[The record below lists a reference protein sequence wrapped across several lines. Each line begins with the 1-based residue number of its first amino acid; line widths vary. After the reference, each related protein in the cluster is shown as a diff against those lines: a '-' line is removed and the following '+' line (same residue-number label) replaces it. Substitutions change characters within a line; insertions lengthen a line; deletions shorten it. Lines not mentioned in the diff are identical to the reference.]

1 MEKKRKNNESPY
13 AKKQYIIKKD
23 TDFDDLLK
31 VKESFEDPHLYFKK
45 YKKMLI
51 GNLNLNKNTPTKN
64 ASRFKSMSLSDS
76 FQKKFVK
83 NNIKIKKHKL
93 KSKSMIQEQLFSPE
107 SNKNK
112 FIPLNKSRPKT
123 SLISC
128 ENNKNINMNKNIN
141 GNSPTTNGLGAKM
154 IGIHYQKKSLDE
166 IINILQ
172 QSKYRE
178 KLNKTKGT
186 NSLFPKEVRKEIRE
200 NYYEQEKILNKKLL
214 LKNKSDIF
222 SKKLSNKLKR
232 NKEDLLFNNIEDYR
246 LKRQLIDHIENSK
259 SIRYKFG
266 ENYWIA
272 DLRRPKKQDR
282 IRFNYVKN
290 ENGNNLHDQIVD
302 YVDKDVEFINCP
314 ERLMKNKYAPLI
326 RSLSLKN
333 YKEIKLPNMEKM
345 NEIEIIRGKNLLIQE
360 YLGLVGEKNKDKSER
375 KFKLY
380 FDPSEKKYKNVKDMV
395 YGENYDN
402 YSLEHKSKSFFL
414 NHNENKYIKKR
425 GLYKSKTQIE
435 ENKENK
441 NTTTNKIS
449 YLKEAKKIF
458 QKENKKGSIRIVS
471 AK

>member
-1 MEKKRKNNESPY
+1 MEKKRKNNGSPY
-13 AKKQYIIKKD
+13 SKKQYIIKKD

-31 VKESFEDPHLYFKK
+31 VKESFEDPNLYFKK
-45 YKKMLI
+45 DKKMVI

-64 ASRFKSMSLSDS
+64 QSRFKSMSLSDS
-76 FQKKFVK
+76 FHKKSTK

-93 KSKSMIQEQLFSPE
+93 KSKSMTQEQLFTPE
-107 SNKNK
+107 PNKPK
-112 FIPLNKSRPKT
+112 FIPLIKSRPKT
-123 SLISC
+123 SLISS
-128 ENNKNINMNKNIN
+128 ENNKNININKNTN
-141 GNSPTTNGLGAKM
+141 GNSPTTQGLGPKM
-154 IGIHYQKKSLDE
+154 IGIHYQKKSLEE

-200 NYYEQEKILNKKLL
+200 NYYEQEKLLNKKLL
-214 LKNKSDIF
+214 LKNKSDLF

-232 NKEDLLFNNIEDYR
+232 NEEDLLINKIEDYR
-246 LKRQLIDHIENSK
+246 LKRQLIDYIQNSK

-290 ENGNNLHDQIVD
+290 ENGNNLNDQIVD

-314 ERLMKNKYAPLI
+314 DRLIKNKYATLI
-326 RSLSLKN
+326 KNLSLKN
-333 YKEIKLPNMEKM
+333 YKGIKLPNMEKM
-345 NEIEIIRGKNLLIQE
+345 NEIDIIRGKNLIIQE
-360 YLGLVGEKNKDKSER
+360 YLGLVGEKNKNKSER

-380 FDPSEKKYKNVKDMV
+380 FDPSEKKYKNVKDMIC
-395 YGENYDN
+395 GENYDN
-402 YSLEHKSKSFFL
+402 YSLEHKNKSFYL
-414 NHNENKYIKKR
+414 NRNENKYNKKR
-425 GLYKSKTQIE
+425 GLYKSKSQIE
-435 ENKENK
+435 KSKEIK
-441 NTTTNKIS
+441 NINKIS
-449 YLKEAKKIF
+449 YLKEAMKIF
-458 QKENKKGSIRIVS
+458 QKEKKRSSIRIVS